1 MSKNT
6 KNTQITID
14 GVEYEYE
21 KLTQEQQMLFSHC
34 IDLDRKIDS
43 AKFSL
48 DQLGVGKE
56 AFIARLK
63 TSLEE

>member
-21 KLTQEQQMLFSHC
+21 NLTQKQQMLFSHC

-63 TSLEE
+63 ASLEE

>member
-21 KLTQEQQMLFSHC
+21 NLTQEQQMLFSHC

-63 TSLEE
+63 ASLEE